1 MDESIQAGHV
11 PEDRASA
18 LYVVPAMTR
27 ERLRIGLLLDSL
39 EVPAWV
45 AHIVGD
51 IQRSGFAR
59 VELAVVNTEQ
69 RARPPFVRR
78 LRERLR
84 YLLYDTYVQR
94 DIARRRAPNSPFQP
108 RDLRPL
114 LEGCVIRRV
123 KPRRS
128 GAVHRFRDK
137 DLAKL
142 KAAKLDALLRFGFNI
157 IRGDVLATARYG
169 VWSYHH
175 GDSDAYRGGPPLFWE
190 IDEGNPVSGVVLQRL
205 TDKLDA
211 GGVLCRTYGATH
223 PHSLELNRHATY
235 WKASNFVM
243 RCLRKLAA
251 SDAPLSEL
259 APSATYAKPI
269 YRKPSNLQMLHFL
282 AHTSVRKARA
292 LVEDRR
298 RVPQWTIAWRRGG
311 KLDLAHPDPSS
322 LREIACPR
330 GHFYADPFLFHRDG
344 TDWLFIED
352 LDYRR
357 GKACISVMAC
367 GADGPIEPG
376 RPVLK
381 LPVHLSYPCVFE
393 WEGQAYMIPETGEAD
408 RVSLFRARAFP
419 GDWEFVCDLLT
430 GYRPVDATLHPHDG
444 RWFLFVN
451 VRESDGSSLDELFLF
466 HADTP
471 LGPFR
476 PHPANPIVSDVRSAR
491 PGGRLFERDGR
502 LIRPSQDSARGYGHS
517 LVFNEVLQLDEK
529 RYAERV
535 LGRARPGWAKGVTA
549 CHTYASVGDLEVIDV
564 QRRPLRHIAGA
575 PR

>member
-1 MDESIQAGHV
+1 MGESMRADH
-11 PEDRASA
+11 ASA
-18 LYVVPAMTR
+18 LYVDPPAGSGG
-27 ERLRIGLLLDSL
+27 LRIGLLLDSL
-39 EVPAWV
+39 VATAWV
-45 AHIVGD
+45 AHIIED

-59 VELAVVNTEQ
+59 VELAVVNTER
-69 RARPPFVRR
+69 RAYPSFSRR

-94 DIARRRAPNSPFQP
+94 DIARRRAPNSPFQSC
-108 RDLRPL
+108 DLSAL
-114 LEGCVIRRV
+114 LDGTAVLRV
-123 KPRRS
+123 KPRRT

-137 DLAKL
+137 DLAKI
-142 KAAKLDALLRFGFNI
+142 KDARLDVLLRFGFNI
-157 IRGDVLATARYG
+157 IRGDVLTAARYG

-190 IDEGNPVSGVVLQRL
+190 IDDGNPVSGVVLQHL

-211 GGVLCRTYGATH
+211 GGVLCRSYGATH
-223 PHSLELNRHATY
+223 PHSLESNRHATY

-243 RCLRKLAA
+243 RCLRELAA
-251 SDAPLSEL
+251 GEAPLPESMP
-259 APSATYAKPI
+259 AAYRKQI
-269 YRKPSNLQMLHFL
+269 YRKPGNLQMLHFL
-282 AHTSVRKARA
+282 AHISARMARA

-311 KLDLAHPDPSS
+311 SMDLVRPDPAG
-322 LREIACPR
+322 LQEIACPL

-352 LDYRR
+352 LDYHR
-357 GKACISVMAC
+357 GKAGISVMAC
-367 GADGPIEPG
+367 GEHGPVEPA
-376 RPVLK
+376 RSVLE

-393 WEGQAYMIPETGEAD
+393 WERQAYMIPETGEAD

-430 GYRPVDATLHPHDG
+430 GHRPVDATIHAHGG
-444 RWFLFVN
+444 RWFLFAN
-451 VRESDGSSLDELFLF
+451 MCESDGSSLDELFLF

-502 LIRPSQDSARGYGHS
+502 LIRPSQDSARGYGYA
-517 LVFNEVLQLDEK
+517 LVFNEVLELDEK
-529 RYAERV
+529 RYSERV

-549 CHTYASVGDLEVIDV
+549 CHTYANVGDLEVIDV
-564 QRRPLRHIAGA
+564 QRRPLRRVAGA
-575 PR
+575 PLG